1 MKYAKFLIILR
12 VVRYSAEVAI
22 FITVCIIVS
31 LSSKDPFKSHIIGN
45 ITNYFNL
52 FPGTTISL
60 VNSICI
66 CKN

>member
-22 FITVCIIVS
+22 FIIVCILVS
-31 LSSKDPFKSHIIGN
+31 LSSKDPFKSHTIGN

-52 FPGTTISL
+52 FPGATISL